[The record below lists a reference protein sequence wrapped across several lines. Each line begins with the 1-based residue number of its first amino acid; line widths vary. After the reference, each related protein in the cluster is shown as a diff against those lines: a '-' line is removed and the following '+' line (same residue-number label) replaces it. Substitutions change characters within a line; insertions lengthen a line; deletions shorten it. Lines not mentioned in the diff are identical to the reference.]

1 MTILELIGAWAKTW
15 KGIVTSLVILLVLLY
30 LIFRKVNSYLGE
42 KENEIIPIY
51 DIVIDPKSADDN
63 CVRVTG
69 KPCPRS
75 GK

>member
-1 MTILELIGAWAKTW
+1 MSLTFLLSNWKLVLGIIGA
-15 KGIVTSLVILLVLLY
+15 VIILGFLG
-30 LIFRKVNSYLGE
+30 FRSCNQYLGE
-42 KENEIIPIY
+42 KENEIIPINE
-51 DIVIDPKSADDN
+51 INVNPKSADDN